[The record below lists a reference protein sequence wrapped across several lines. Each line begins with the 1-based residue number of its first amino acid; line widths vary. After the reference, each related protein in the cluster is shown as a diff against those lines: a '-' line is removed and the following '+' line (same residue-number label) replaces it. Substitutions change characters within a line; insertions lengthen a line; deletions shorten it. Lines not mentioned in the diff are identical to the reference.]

1 MQEYPRSL
9 AEFETWFSSEQAC
22 RDYLYR
28 LRWPNGFTCPRCSSL
43 KAWPI
48 TTTLCE
54 CSGCHYIRMK
64 QNEQAKLP
72 SEFPTK
78 DIYIA
83 SVIKQ
88 SGIPI
93 LRVENHSGRGIFVF
107 QASEKI
113 QSLIK
118 KGLTLSWLTPWFSGA
133 GGRNRTDTGWKPRGI
148 LSQYPTNRRFPII
161 FEYL

>member
-1 MQEYPRSL
+1 
-9 AEFETWFSSEQAC
+9 
-22 RDYLYR
+22 
-28 LRWPNGFTCPRCSSL
+28 
-43 KAWPI
+43 
-48 TTTLCE
+48 
-54 CSGCHYIRMK
+54 MK

-118 KGLTLSWLTPWFSGA
+118 KGLTLSWLTP
-133 GGRNRTDTGWKPRGI
+133 
-148 LSQYPTNRRFPII
+148 
-161 FEYL
+161 